1 MGEEAVLFE
10 SEEAKD
16 IQSVSRFFHKLADQL
31 AEKQVVLGEG
41 EDKLII
47 TLPDNVDLEIEVE
60 GEVEDGKVEWSLEI
74 EIEWTESD
82 DTDTA

>member
-1 MGEEAVLFE
+1 MGEETVLFE

-16 IQSVSRFFHKLADQL
+16 IQSVSRFLHELADQV

-47 TLPDNVDLEIEVE
+47 TLPDNVELEIEVE
-60 GEVEDGKVEWSLEI
+60 VEVEDGKVERSLEI
-74 EIEWTESD
+74 EIEWTESN
-82 DTDTA
+82 DTDTV